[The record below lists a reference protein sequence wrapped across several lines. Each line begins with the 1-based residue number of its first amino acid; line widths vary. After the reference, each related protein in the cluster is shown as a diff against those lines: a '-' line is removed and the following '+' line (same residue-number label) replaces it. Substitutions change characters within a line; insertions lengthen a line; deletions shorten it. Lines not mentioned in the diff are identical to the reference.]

1 MIELRTRQLH
11 VIVLE
16 FAGEHAFDR
25 NLHNSRINDLALLQ
39 QRERGKKRREKE
51 EKRSKGLIL
60 EVIIPSERE
69 SWKNVRANI

>member
-1 MIELRTRQLH
+1 MIELRSRQLH

-39 QRERGKKRREKE
+39 QREREREEEGSNVKRRK
-51 EKRSKGLIL
+51 KDRK
-60 EVIIPSERE
+60 
-69 SWKNVRANI
+69 A